1 MDNWS
6 VVVVG
11 GGPAGLLAACRAAA
25 RGRRTL
31 LLEKNRRPG
40 VKILIS
46 GGGHCNLTQAT
57 DARGI
62 VKAFGPKG
70 RFLHSALAA
79 LGPQQ
84 LVELIEAEGV
94 RTEVEP
100 GGKVFP
106 ASRLARHV
114 LDAVMRCFH
123 RSGAKLAPEEPLVDL
138 HRNKSGFRLV
148 TSRRVLTAETVVL
161 ASGGCSYP
169 RCGTT
174 GEGYR
179 WVQELGHTIVSP
191 RPALVPIVTDSTWI
205 AALQGIAVPDVLLT
219 LVEGE
224 TRSTAGPAG
233 LNREKPVEQRRGAI
247 LFAHFGL
254 SGPVALDLSRAVS
267 VRPRG
272 QRPTLVCDFLPEI
285 QERRLEEVL
294 GEEASRSGR
303 RHVASILERWLP
315 RRLAD
320 VLVVQACLAPER
332 RMAEI
337 SRPERRRVVEAVKRL
352 SIRTTGT
359 LGFEKAEVTAGGVAL
374 EEVDSRT
381 MQSNRVAGL
390 FLAGELLD
398 LDGPIGGYNLQAAF
412 STGYLAGE
420 NA

>member
-1 MDNWS
+1 MDDWS

-62 VKAFGPKG
+62 VMAFGPNG

-79 LGPQQ
+79 LGPRQ
-84 LVELIEAEGV
+84 LVELFEAEGV

-114 LDAVMRCFH
+114 LDALMRCFH
-123 RSGAKLAPEEPLVDL
+123 RSGATLATEEPLVDL
-138 HRNKSGFRLV
+138 QRNRCGFRLA
-148 TSRRVLTAETVVL
+148 TTRRILTAETVVL
-161 ASGGCSYP
+161 ATGGCSYP

-179 WVQELGHTIVSP
+179 WVQKLGHTIVAP
-191 RPALVPIVTDSTWI
+191 RPALTPIVTDSPWI

-219 LVEGE
+219 LAEGA
-224 TRSTAGPAG
+224 TGSPAGPKRKTP
-233 LNREKPVEQRRGAI
+233 LVQRRGAI

-272 QRPTLVCDFLPEI
+272 QRPTLLCDLLPETSESRFE
-285 QERRLEEVL
+285 QLL
-294 GEEASRSGR
+294 AEEASRSGR
-303 RHVASILERWLP
+303 RRMASILEHWLP

-320 VLVVQACLAPER
+320 ALVVQARLSPER
-332 RMAEI
+332 RSAEV
-337 SRPERRRVVEAVKRL
+337 SRPERRRIVETVKRL
-352 SIRTTGT
+352 SIRATGT

-374 EEVDSRT
+374 EEIDSRT
-381 MQSNRVAGL
+381 MQSKRVAGL

-412 STGYLAGE
+412 STGHLAGE